1 MWDKIQQVWKIK
13 EIRNKILYVLGML
26 VLFRLVAHIP
36 IPGVNLENLRQ
47 FLAGNQIFGL
57 LDVFSGGTMK
67 NFSIVMLGVGP
78 YITSSIIFQLLAMI
92 VPQLEEM
99 NKEEAGRQKVNMW

>member
-67 NFSIVMLGVGP
+67 NFS
-78 YITSSIIFQLLAMI
+78 TSPLPLFSNCL
-92 VPQLEEM
+92 P
-99 NKEEAGRQKVNMW
+99 

>member
-1 MWDKIQQVWKIK
+1 MWNKLQQVWRIK
-13 EIRNKILYVLGML
+13 DIRNKILYVVGAL
-26 VLFRLVAHIP
+26 VIFRLVAHIP

-47 FLAGNQIFGL
+47 FLAGNQILGM
-57 LDVFSGGTMK
+57 LDVFSGGSMM

-92 VPQLEEM
+92 IPKLEELS
-99 NKEEAGRQKVNMW
+99 KEGE